1 LAKPEL
7 FLEREG
13 YGEKWHFSLHASG
26 KWHMKLHGQ
35 KSIMWDRPGEL
46 VPGYVRA
53 VGIIQ
58 PAAVAHREEDFP
70 TDTVSVAVS
79 SDSDPTAFSIFIE
92 SPVANMNS
100 WPGKNSM
107 GTAFI
112 GRIPLAANEG
122 TCCIVAN
129 QEPVRLNPAQFRI
142 PSDVDLRQ
150 MRELAVEGVLAT
162 TIVGDMSDGAIAM
175 LDALVDPSVV
185 AVIDDVLRR

>member
-1 LAKPEL
+1 VENRSPIICFGITCDGKRSSYWRLRSGLTKPEL

-13 YGEKWHFSLHASG
+13 YGKKWHFSLHASG

-35 KSIMWDRPGEL
+35 KSIMWDRPDEL
-46 VPGYVRA
+46 APRYVRA
-53 VGIIQ
+53 VCRHN
-58 PAAVAHREEDFP
+58 PARGCASPRGGFP

-92 SPVANMNS
+92 SPGANMNS

-142 PSDVDLRQ
+142 PK
-150 MRELAVEGVLAT
+150 
-162 TIVGDMSDGAIAM
+162 
-175 LDALVDPSVV
+175 
-185 AVIDDVLRR
+185 

>member
-1 LAKPEL
+1 MALQSS
-7 FLEREG
+7 RI
-13 YGEKWHFSLHASG
+13 GEMAHEAARSEVDHVGSARRTRSSIRQSCRHNPARGCASPRG
-26 KWHMKLHGQ
+26 G
-35 KSIMWDRPGEL
+35 
-46 VPGYVRA
+46 
-53 VGIIQ
+53 
-58 PAAVAHREEDFP
+58 FP

-92 SPVANMNS
+92 SPGANMNS

-142 PSDVDLRQ
+142 PK
-150 MRELAVEGVLAT
+150 
-162 TIVGDMSDGAIAM
+162 
-175 LDALVDPSVV
+175 
-185 AVIDDVLRR
+185 